1 LSLYFPMFPTFPES
15 CNKPLGLSNGE
26 VDDNHVTAS
35 SSLDE
40 TDQPFNGRLL
50 RESIEQ
56 GDIRGCW
63 CARDVNLRQY
73 IEADLGEVKTVTG
86 KCEYFSFS

>member
-1 LSLYFPMFPTFPES
+1 M
-15 CNKPLGLSNGE
+15 
-26 VDDNHVTAS
+26 TAS

-50 RESIEQ
+50 RESIDQ
-56 GDIRGCW
+56 GDVRGCW

-86 KCEYFSFS
+86 KLHSFVNVVTLSDKKMSDKSDENYVRRII